1 MVAADDIA
9 VKAKSDHQQEPAIP
23 DQSDVDTHRSF
34 ARNGGGQRFRV
45 TSQAEMLRH
54 QVFCAC
60 RQDRQGHAR
69 LFVEQGG
76 HGAVTADGNEAP
88 TPRVARRLA
97 DERRSFKGCERE
109 LLDEASPTQRA
120 H

>member
-1 MVAADDIA
+1 
-9 VKAKSDHQQEPAIP
+9 
-23 DQSDVDTHRSF
+23 
-34 ARNGGGQRFRV
+34 
-45 TSQAEMLRH
+45 MLCH
-54 QVFCAC
+54 QVFCT
-60 RQDRQGHAR
+60 RRKDRQGYAR

-76 HGAVTADGNEAP
+76 HGAITADGNEAA